1 MSGVLRN
8 RRAVIGGAV
17 VATIVGVGVGAGVAL
32 LGGGGNEK
40 SSAAT
45 RASSTS
51 SSTSTTVASRPGGV
65 IAPLTGLRDLTSGA
79 ANRPA
84 LTIKVENTPAA
95 RPQIGLD
102 QADVVYEEVVESN
115 ITRLLAIF
123 QSHVPAVVGPVRSVR
138 RTDQGVVTRIG
149 GIFAYSGGAQYAI
162 ASIRTAPVTLVDET
176 RAGDAMFRDHSR
188 EKPHNLF
195 ARPAALFAFGGTPV
209 PPPPIF
215 AYRGTHA
222 RVPGASVTHVD
233 VGFGNGYAVSYE
245 WNRKHKSWDR
255 SIFGHTDLVASGVQE
270 SPRNVV
276 ALFVNYSGGAGVI
289 GAEAELV
296 GEGDAV
302 VFTGGHRIDARWVR
316 PDRSQPIRLRDAA
329 GAVVRLTPGQTWV
342 ELAPIG
348 TPSRRRMVAPHWSLD
363 FRARLSPWTGA
374 RTRPQKRGRSA
385 AGSMGCS
392 WSRAV
397 VKSRMWC

>member
-1 MSGVLRN
+1 M
-8 RRAVIGGAV
+8 AV
-17 VATIVGVGVGAGVAL
+17 VGIGAGFAL
-32 LGGGGNEK
+32 FGGGDSKK
-40 SSAAT
+40 SATTTST
-45 RASSTS
+45 RAST
-51 SSTSTTVASRPGGV
+51 STSTTAAPLRGV
-65 IAPLTGLRDLTSGA
+65 IAPLTGVRDVTSGA
-79 ANRPA
+79 ARRPA
-84 LTIKVENTPAA
+84 LTVKIENTPLA

-102 QADVVYEEVVESN
+102 QADVIYEEVVEYN

-123 QSHVPAVVGPVRSVR
+123 QSHVPGVVGPVRSVR
-138 RTDQGVVTRIG
+138 RTDQGVVTPIG

-162 ASIRTAPVTLVDET
+162 TSIRTAPVTLVDET

-188 EKPHNLF
+188 KKPHNLF
-195 ARPAALFAFGGTPV
+195 GRPAALFAFGGTPV

-222 RVPGASVTHVD
+222 RVTGTTVTHVD
-233 VGFGNGYAVSYE
+233 VGFANGYAVSYE
-245 WNRKHKSWDR
+245 WNKKHKSWDR

-276 ALFVNYSGGAGVI
+276 ALFVNYSGGAVVI

-302 VFTGGHRIDARWVR
+302 VFTGGHRINARWVR
-316 PDRSQPIRLRDAA
+316 PDRSQPIRLRDTS

-348 TPSRRRMVAPHWSLD
+348 TPVT
-363 FRARLSPWTGA
+363 AR
-374 RTRPQKRGRSA
+374 
-385 AGSMGCS
+385 
-392 WSRAV
+392 
-397 VKSRMWC
+397 